1 MSESA
6 AIHELTE
13 AIRFT
18 VEYVGTDMLPPIE
31 GWSWYDAL
39 LKYAPDKAAA
49 FRRPASSAPSPSSP
63 AGTGEAG
70 GAGA

>member
-1 MSESA
+1 MMSEQKPESDQ
-6 AIHELTE
+6 IEELTE

-18 VEYVGTDMLPPIE
+18 VEYVGLDMLPPLP

-49 FRRPASSAPSPSSP
+49 FKQRYRPAS
-63 AGTGEAG
+63 TTTEEDQ
-70 GAGA
+70 